1 MKKNDRSRPYNGQP
15 HTDFGERGKTLVK
28 GLTMR
33 DISDCIA
40 QGFLAASGD
49 NELYEKTSSRSSDEA
64 SYHKNNWEYNDLYK
78 INANDLDPMAVIQSA
93 TCFIEAYMGIFPNI
107 GKSKRVN
114 KEVGARKSK
123 YIPWNTSTSPLK
135 CGDVIIK

>member
-1 MKKNDRSRPYNGQP
+1 MTKNDRNRPYNGQP

-40 QGFLAASGD
+40 QGFLAASGN
-49 NELYEKTSSRSSDEA
+49 NELYEKTSSRSPDEA

-78 INANDLDPMAVIQSA
+78 IEVDGLDPMAVIQSA
-93 TCFIEAYMGIFPNI
+93 MCFIEAYMGIFPN
-107 GKSKRVN
+107 
-114 KEVGARKSK
+114 VG
-123 YIPWNTSTSPLK
+123 NLK
-135 CGDVIIK
+135 HVRETENR